1 MNRTQ
6 NSPKGRQEKQ
16 LSARRKHW
24 NHMQVTD
31 RPSPEAPSL
40 TQAIIVQMVY
50 SITLSI
56 YHNINLSHYQSTVKP
71 VQSDHP
77 LVQSKAIFVDRWSLF
92 AGSIHWCK
100 TKWKGWRRTSGRGD
114 GEQVEG
120 VTENKWKG
128 WQRTSGTGDGE
139 QVEGVTENKW
149 KGRGDGE
156 QKRISCH
163 KEDEDWPCRETLS
176 CETHKKCPSNL
187 WKALRIRTGWALFR
201 EDYCIVY
208 LS

>member
-31 RPSPEAPSL
+31 RSSPDAPSL
-40 TQAIIVQMVY
+40 TQAVIVQMVY

-77 LVQSKAIFVDRWSLF
+77 LVQTKAIFVDRWSLF
-92 AGSIHWCK
+92 AGSILWCK
-100 TKWKGWRRTSGRGD
+100 TKWNGWRRT
-114 GEQVEG
+114 
-120 VTENKWKG
+120 KMH
-128 WQRTSGTGDGE
+128 
-139 QVEGVTENKW
+139 
-149 KGRGDGE
+149 
-156 QKRISCH
+156 ICH
-163 KEDEDWPCRETLS
+163 KEDENWPCRETLS
-176 CETHKKCPSNL
+176 CETHKKCPLNVESSPDSNGL
-187 WKALRIRTGWALFR
+187 STVSRGLLHCASVINNVQNGKEQKRFFFFLPKRFFALH
-201 EDYCIVY
+201 
-208 LS
+208 